1 MNVVILKG
9 RLTADPEIKTATSG
23 VTLASFSIAIDRPPD
38 KNGDKACDFIRCT
51 AFNKTA
57 EFLGRYFGKGKEILA
72 EGTLQQNDYQDKD
85 GVQHKS
91 YKVIV
96 NRVEFCGSKSDSNGG
111 APTQNNGW
119 GAPAQQNNGGWGNT
133 PPPQN
138 NGWNAPAQP
147 AQAYAQ
153 PQQPPVQQM
162 PPQYQQQGALPGN
175 PMGYQQMTQ
184 QTMQMP
190 PAQPT
195 PQQVATFEQVLSDG
209 DCPF

>member
-111 APTQNNGW
+111 AP
-119 GAPAQQNNGGWGNT
+119 AQNNGGWGNT

-138 NGWNAPAQP
+138 NGWNAPAQAQP

-162 PPQYQQQGALPGN
+162 PPQYQQQGALPV
-175 PMGYQQMTQ
+175 GYQIPPQ
-184 QTMQMP
+184 QPMNQP

-195 PQQVATFEQVLSDG
+195 AQQVSAFEQVLSDG

>member
-23 VTLASFSIAIDRPPD
+23 ATFANFSIAIDRPPD

-111 APTQNNGW
+111 APAQNNGW
-119 GAPAQQNNGGWGNT
+119 GAPAAQNNGGWGNT

-138 NGWNAPAQP
+138 NGWNAPAQAQP

-162 PPQYQQQGALPGN
+162 PPQYPGN
-175 PMGYQQMTQ
+175 PMGYQISPQ
-184 QTMQMP
+184 QPMNQP

-195 PQQVATFEQVLSDG
+195 AQQVSAFEQVLSDG

>member
-57 EFLGRYFGKGKEILA
+57 EFMGRYFSKGKEILA

-96 NRVEFCGSKSDSNGG
+96 NRIEFCGSKSDSNGG
-111 APTQNNGW
+111 APTQSNGW
-119 GAPAQQNNGGWGNT
+119 GAPVQQNNGGWGTT

-138 NGWNAPAQP
+138 NGWNQPPAQQENGCNAP
-147 AQAYAQ
+147 
-153 PQQPPVQQM
+153 
-162 PPQYQQQGALPGN
+162 PPQYQSYAQQQMPLNGN
-175 PMGYQQMTQ
+175 PMGYPQYNTAQNAQQQATQ
-184 QTMQMP
+184 Q
-190 PAQPT
+190 
-195 PQQVATFEQVLSDG
+195 QVNAFASALQDG
-209 DCPF
+209 EAPF